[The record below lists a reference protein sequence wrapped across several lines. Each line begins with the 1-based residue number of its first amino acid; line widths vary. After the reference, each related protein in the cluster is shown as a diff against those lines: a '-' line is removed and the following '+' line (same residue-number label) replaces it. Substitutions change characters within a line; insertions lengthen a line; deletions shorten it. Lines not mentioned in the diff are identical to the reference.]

1 MSVDVMLMFAFFL
14 GPFVMHSVH
23 IKTGLVP
30 PRSQENA
37 SSCEGPPSPF
47 TSGLRKSSRHTRF
60 KNRGTIPTQGP
71 VTEFMPRL
79 GRPDKASQLHGYRQH
94 VRVVPAEAIK

>member
-1 MSVDVMLMFAFFL
+1 MSVDVLLMFAFFL
-14 GPFVMHSVH
+14 GPFVIHSVH
-23 IKTGLVP
+23 IKTGP
-30 PRSQENA
+30 GA
-37 SSCEGPPSPF
+37 SPLARKQVL
-47 TSGLRKSSRHTRF
+47 LRRPGF

-79 GRPDKASQLHGYRQH
+79 GRPDKASQLNGYRQH